1 MSHRSRHPLGYTDFW
16 YDAVPAAPQ
25 SENIYLETSLID
37 IMNIQ
42 NAIEKVG
49 AERILFGSDCPESD
63 LSLELEKIAMVDMND
78 EARRRTANHLKLPVL
93 FHDGTLHEIVSE
105 IDSR

>member
-1 MSHRSRHPLGYTDFW
+1 MSHRSRHPLGHTDFW

-49 AERILFGSDCPESD
+49 AERILFGSEY
-63 LSLELEKIAMVDMND
+63 L
-78 EARRRTANHLKLPVL
+78 
-93 FHDGTLHEIVSE
+93 LHEIVSE

>member
-1 MSHRSRHPLGYTDFW
+1 MSHRSRHPLGHTDFW
-16 YDAVPAAPQ
+16 YDAVPAALQ

-49 AERILFGSDCPESD
+49 ADRIRFGSDYPESD
-63 LSLELEKIAMVDMND
+63 LSLELEKMSMVDMD
-78 EARRRTANHLKLPVL
+78 DDSRRRILGANAQKVWA
-93 FHDGTLHEIVSE
+93 
-105 IDSR
+105 